1 MDAARCGGFHDIN
14 PAAGAAIFARR
25 WGAWIHSEAPR
36 QTPQRRRGAAFG
48 GCPLLWWW
56 QTSVQVCRKVWQD
69 GCRDGRCSRCSA
81 TPRGRPRRL
90 RCGSEKRLSIPILY
104 SLPYLF
110 SIKESRSS
118 EGTAYFMHTGCTQEV
133 WSFAEKVW
141 QVWQRAERQPQP
153 YNFAATPQPGAMAGC
168 GRVWHYPQRRALWRR
183 PIARRR
189 GPW

>member
-1 MDAARCGGFHDIN
+1 
-14 PAAGAAIFARR
+14 
-25 WGAWIHSEAPR
+25 
-36 QTPQRRRGAAFG
+36 
-48 GCPLLWWW
+48 
-56 QTSVQVCRKVWQD
+56 VCQKVWQD

-118 EGTAYFMHTGCTQEV
+118 EGAAYFMHTGCTQEV

-141 QVWQRAERQPQP
+141 QVWQRRQSEPQSGGVAAIPQP
-153 YNFAATPQPGAMAGC
+153 EAVAGC

-189 GPW
+189 RPW